1 MVEMGIEDDQT
12 RPTGSMGRGGNLGGI
27 AVTLIPPDDEPNPNN
42 PYDRL
47 PPEEREKRIVELCAR
62 IHRRRSGD
70 EVGKGRSRD
79 G

>member
-1 MVEMGIEDDQT
+1 MVEMDIRKDQG
-12 RPTGSMGRGGNLGGI
+12 RPTGSTGHRGNRGGI
-27 AVTLIPPDDEPNPNN
+27 AVTLIPPDGEPNPNN

-70 EVGKGRSRD
+70 EAGKRRSSD